1 MNIIAKAGQ
10 RVVETA
16 SLCLKQSAELN
27 RRLSSGQVS
36 GRGYVREAAAIW
48 RYNLK
53 NFWHPWGGVS
63 PSPTRSPAWAA
74 RSSSRLHCGCH
85 WR

>member
-1 MNIIAKAGQ
+1 MNILAKTGQ

-27 RRLSSGQVS
+27 RRLSSGQVT
-36 GRGYVREAAAIW
+36 GRRYVREAAAIW

-53 NFWHPWGGVS
+53 NFWNPE
-63 PSPTRSPAWAA
+63 PDPAHSASELIG
-74 RSSSRLHCGCH
+74 RH
-85 WR
+85 